1 MAKKKPQLKRRSA
14 RSIGSKK
21 GKRKKSAKPKLTLK
35 QRLARARK
43 LEALD
48 AGKRVFEVTR
58 KRALEAQP
66 KTRGFPSVVITDSV
80 GRWEKNARN
89 LPADVETVQRLLQTA
104 AQKLQAPQL
113 DPKGIDGK
121 IAQPPRKSN
130 TVAAIEAFQSR
141 SNISIDGLIEP
152 ESQTWRALLQALES
166 GDVTSTPFAV
176 ISGSVGRWEK
186 NASNLPADVK
196 TVQRLLETA
205 AQKLQDPQLDPKG
218 IDGKIARPP
227 RNSNTVNAIEAF
239 QSRSNISIDG
249 LIEPSGQAW
258 QALLQAGR
266 TGADSSHPFRNDDF
280 PQTYIQQ
287 ISVSLDDPD
296 HSLTLTWAGPKADS
310 QETGPFRTSPGAG
323 LRGLN
328 CDDDATSRRSGSKC
342 TPKGTHPVQGF
353 QRRLN
358 SDSRA
363 TYVTWFVQRRGIALH
378 YFPIVPE
385 YAASHGCVRIE
396 SVDVARLIQD
406 NSLVD
411 DTQVM
416 VSGTWTK
423 PRKQWD

>member
-1 MAKKKPQLKRRSA
+1 MAKKKPELKRRRT
-14 RSIGSKK
+14 RSIASKK
-21 GKRKKSAKPKLTLK
+21 RKRKKSAKPKLSLK

-48 AGKRVFEVTR
+48 AGKRVVGASPEMALKCQPQTR
-58 KRALEAQP
+58 S
-66 KTRGFPSVVITDSV
+66 TPSVIISDSV

-104 AQKLQAPQL
+104 AQKLLAPQL

-141 SNISIDGLIEP
+141 SNISVGGLIEP
-152 ESQTWRALLQALES
+152 EDQT
-166 GDVTSTPFAV
+166 
-176 ISGSVGRWEK
+176 
-186 NASNLPADVK
+186 
-196 TVQRLLETA
+196 
-205 AQKLQDPQLDPKG
+205 
-218 IDGKIARPP
+218 
-227 RNSNTVNAIEAF
+227 
-239 QSRSNISIDG
+239 
-249 LIEPSGQAW
+249 W
-258 QALLQAGR
+258 QALLQAGSAP
-266 TGADSSHPFRNDDF
+266 ADPSHPFRNDDF
-280 PQTYIQQ
+280 PTTYIQQ

-296 HSLTLTWAGPKADS
+296 HSLTLSWTGPKADS

-323 LRGLN
+323 LKGLN
-328 CDDDATSRRSGSKC
+328 CDNDVTSRRSGSKC
-342 TPKGTHPVQGF
+342 TPKGTRAVEGF

-363 TYVTWFVQRRGIALH
+363 TYVTWFMQSRGIALH
-378 YFPIVPE
+378 YFPSVPE

-396 SVDVARLIQD
+396 LEDVARLIQD
-406 NSLVD
+406 NSLVG
-411 DTQVM
+411 DTQVV

>member
-1 MAKKKPQLKRRSA
+1 MAKKKTQLKRRGA

-48 AGKRVFEVTR
+48 AGKPVFDVSRE
-58 KRALEAQP
+58 RALESQP
-66 KTRGFPSVVITDSV
+66 Q
-80 GRWEKNARN
+80 AR
-89 LPADVETVQRLLQTA
+89 
-104 AQKLQAPQL
+104 
-113 DPKGIDGK
+113 
-121 IAQPPRKSN
+121 
-130 TVAAIEAFQSR
+130 
-141 SNISIDGLIEP
+141 
-152 ESQTWRALLQALES
+152 
-166 GDVTSTPFAV
+166 STPSAV
-176 ISGSVGRWEK
+176 ISDSVGRWEK

-205 AQKLQDPQLDPKG
+205 AQKLQAPELDPKG
-218 IDGKIARPP
+218 VDGLIARPP

-239 QSRSNISIDG
+239 QSRSNLSVDG
-249 LIEPSGQAW
+249 LIEPGGQTW
-258 QALLQAGR
+258 QALLQAGSPP
-266 TGADSSHPFRNDDF
+266 ADPSHPFRNDDF

-296 HSLTLTWAGPKADS
+296 HSLTLTWTGPKADS

-323 LRGLN
+323 LKGLN
-328 CDDDATSRRSGSKC
+328 CDDGATSRRSGSKC
-342 TPKGTHPVQGF
+342 TPKGTRPVQGF

-363 TYVTWFVQRRGIALH
+363 TYVTWFMQSRGIALH

-396 SVDVARLIQD
+396 SVGVARLIQD
-406 NSLVD
+406 NSIVD
-411 DTQVM
+411 DTQVV

>member
-1 MAKKKPQLKRRSA
+1 MAKKKPQLKRRGA
-14 RSIGSKK
+14 RSTGSKK
-21 GKRKKSAKPKLTLK
+21 RKPKKSAKPKLTLK
-35 QRLARARK
+35 QRLARAKK

-48 AGKRVFEVTR
+48 AGKPVFEVSR
-58 KRALEAQP
+58 ERALESQP
-66 KTRGFPSVVITDSV
+66 QTRGTPSAVISGSV
-80 GRWEKNARN
+80 GRWEKNAHN
-89 LPADVETVQRLLQTA
+89 LPADVETVQRLLETA

-121 IAQPPRKSN
+121 IARPPGKSN

-141 SNISIDGLIEP
+141 FNISIDGLIEP
-152 ESQTWRALLQALES
+152 
-166 GDVTSTPFAV
+166 
-176 ISGSVGRWEK
+176 GS
-186 NASNLPADVK
+186 
-196 TVQRLLETA
+196 
-205 AQKLQDPQLDPKG
+205 
-218 IDGKIARPP
+218 
-227 RNSNTVNAIEAF
+227 
-239 QSRSNISIDG
+239 
-249 LIEPSGQAW
+249 QAW
-258 QALLQAGR
+258 QALLQAGSPV
-266 TGADSSHPFRNDDF
+266 ADPSHPFRNDDF

-287 ISVSLDDPD
+287 ISVTLDDPD
-296 HSLTLTWAGPKADS
+296 HSLTLTWTGPKSDS

-406 NSLVD
+406 NSIVD

>member
-1 MAKKKPQLKRRSA
+1 MTKKKPQLKRRSE

-35 QRLARARK
+35 QRLARAKK

-48 AGKRVFEVTR
+48 AGKRVFAVSR
-58 KRALEAQP
+58 KRALESQP
-66 KTRGFPSVVITDSV
+66 QPRGTPSIVISDSV

-89 LPADVETVQRLLQTA
+89 LPADVETVQRLLETA

-121 IAQPPRKSN
+121 IAQPRRKSN

-141 SNISIDGLIEP
+141 SNISVDGLIDP
-152 ESQTWRALLQALES
+152 
-166 GDVTSTPFAV
+166 
-176 ISGSVGRWEK
+176 GS
-186 NASNLPADVK
+186 
-196 TVQRLLETA
+196 
-205 AQKLQDPQLDPKG
+205 
-218 IDGKIARPP
+218 
-227 RNSNTVNAIEAF
+227 
-239 QSRSNISIDG
+239 
-249 LIEPSGQAW
+249 QAW
-258 QALLQAGR
+258 QALLQAGSP
-266 TGADSSHPFRNDDF
+266 GADSSHPFRNDDF

-296 HSLTLTWAGPKADS
+296 HSLTLTWTGPKADS

-323 LRGLN
+323 LKGLN
-328 CDDDATSRRSGSKC
+328 CDDDATSGRSGSKC
-342 TPKGTHPVQGF
+342 TPTGTYPVQGF

-416 VSGTWTK
+416 VSGAWTK

>member
-1 MAKKKPQLKRRSA
+1 MAKKKRQLKRRGA
-14 RSIGSKK
+14 RSGGSKK

-35 QRLARARK
+35 QRLARAKK
-43 LEALD
+43 LEAKD
-48 AGKRVFEVTR
+48 ARKPVSEVSR
-58 KRALEAQP
+58 KRALESQP
-66 KTRGFPSVVITDSV
+66 QTRGTSSAAISGSV
-80 GRWEKNARN
+80 GRWEKNASN
-89 LPADVETVQRLLQTA
+89 LPEDVKTVQRLLETA

-113 DPKGIDGK
+113 DPKGIDG
-121 IAQPPRKSN
+121 
-130 TVAAIEAFQSR
+130 
-141 SNISIDGLIEP
+141 L
-152 ESQTWRALLQALES
+152 
-166 GDVTSTPFAV
+166 
-176 ISGSVGRWEK
+176 
-186 NASNLPADVK
+186 
-196 TVQRLLETA
+196 
-205 AQKLQDPQLDPKG
+205 
-218 IDGKIARPP
+218 IARPP

-239 QSRSNISIDG
+239 QSRFNISIDG
-249 LIEPSGQAW
+249 LIEPGGQTW
-258 QALLQAGR
+258 QALLQAGSPV
-266 TGADSSHPFRNDDF
+266 ADPSHPFRNDDF

-296 HSLTLTWAGPKADS
+296 HSLTLTWTGPKADN

-323 LRGLN
+323 LKGLN

-385 YAASHGCVRIE
+385 YAASHGCVRLE
-396 SVDVARLIQD
+396 SVAVARLIQD
-406 NSLVD
+406 NSIVD

-423 PRKQWD
+423 PRKQW

>member
-1 MAKKKPQLKRRSA
+1 MAKKKRQSA

-21 GKRKKSAKPKLTLK
+21 RKRKKSAKPKLSLK
-35 QRLARARK
+35 QRLARAKK

-48 AGKRVFEVTR
+48 ARKPVFAVSRE
-58 KRALEAQP
+58 RALKSQP
-66 KTRGFPSVVITDSV
+66 KTRGTPSAAITDSV
-80 GRWEKNARN
+80 GRWEQNARN
-89 LPADVETVQRLLQTA
+89 LPADVETVQRLLETA

-141 SNISIDGLIEP
+141 SNLSVDGLIEP
-152 ESQTWRALLQALES
+152 
-166 GDVTSTPFAV
+166 G
-176 ISGSVGRWEK
+176 G
-186 NASNLPADVK
+186 
-196 TVQRLLETA
+196 ET
-205 AQKLQDPQLDPKG
+205 
-218 IDGKIARPP
+218 
-227 RNSNTVNAIEAF
+227 
-239 QSRSNISIDG
+239 
-249 LIEPSGQAW
+249 W
-258 QALLQAGR
+258 QALLQVGKPA
-266 TGADSSHPFRNDDF
+266 ADPSHPFRNDDF
-280 PQTYIQQ
+280 PQTFIQQ

-296 HSLTLTWAGPKADS
+296 HSLTLTWTGPEADS
-310 QETGPFRTSPGAG
+310 QETGPFRSSPGAG
-323 LRGLN
+323 LKGLN
-328 CDDDATSRRSGSKC
+328 CDDDATSQRSGSKC
-342 TPKGTHPVQGF
+342 TPKGTYPVQGF

-378 YFPIVPE
+378 YFPSVPE

-396 SVDVARLIQD
+396 LVDVARLIHD

-411 DTQVM
+411 DTEVV

>member
-1 MAKKKPQLKRRSA
+1 MAKKKPQSKSRGA
-14 RSIGSKK
+14 RSMRSRKS
-21 GKRKKSAKPKLTLK
+21 KRKKSAKPKLTLK
-35 QRLARARK
+35 QRLARAKK
-43 LEALD
+43 LEVLD
-48 AGKRVFEVTR
+48 AGKPVSEVSR
-58 KRALEAQP
+58 ERALGSQP
-66 KTRGFPSVVITDSV
+66 QTRGTPSAVITDSV

-89 LPADVETVQRLLQTA
+89 LPADVEIVQRLLETA

-152 ESQTWRALLQALES
+152 GGQT
-166 GDVTSTPFAV
+166 
-176 ISGSVGRWEK
+176 
-186 NASNLPADVK
+186 
-196 TVQRLLETA
+196 
-205 AQKLQDPQLDPKG
+205 
-218 IDGKIARPP
+218 
-227 RNSNTVNAIEAF
+227 
-239 QSRSNISIDG
+239 
-249 LIEPSGQAW
+249 W
-258 QALLQAGR
+258 QALLQAAGSPA
-266 TGADSSHPFRNDDF
+266 ADPSHPFRNDDF

-296 HSLTLTWAGPKADS
+296 HSLTLTWTGPKADT
-310 QETGPFRTSPGAG
+310 QGTGPFRTSPGAG
-323 LRGLN
+323 LKGLN

-342 TPKGTHPVQGF
+342 TPKGTHPVEGF

-378 YFPIVPE
+378 YFPSVPE

-411 DTQVM
+411 DTEV
-416 VSGTWTK
+416 VISGTWTK

>member
-1 MAKKKPQLKRRSA
+1 MAKKKPQLKRRGA

-21 GKRKKSAKPKLTLK
+21 GRRKKSAKTKLTLK

-43 LEALD
+43 LETLD
-48 AGKRVFEVTR
+48 SGKRVVGVSR
-58 KRALEAQP
+58 KRALESQP
-66 KTRGFPSVVITDSV
+66 QTRGTASAVITDSV

-89 LPADVETVQRLLQTA
+89 LAEDVETVQRLLERA

-113 DPKGIDGK
+113 DPKG
-121 IAQPPRKSN
+121 
-130 TVAAIEAFQSR
+130 V
-141 SNISIDGLIEP
+141 
-152 ESQTWRALLQALES
+152 
-166 GDVTSTPFAV
+166 
-176 ISGSVGRWEK
+176 
-186 NASNLPADVK
+186 
-196 TVQRLLETA
+196 
-205 AQKLQDPQLDPKG
+205 
-218 IDGKIARPP
+218 DGKIARPP

-249 LIEPSGQAW
+249 LIEPGSQTW
-258 QALLQAGR
+258 QALLQAGSP
-266 TGADSSHPFRNDDF
+266 GADPSHPFRNDDF

-287 ISVSLDDPD
+287 ISVTLDDPD
-296 HSLTLTWAGPKADS
+296 HSLTLTWTGPKADS

-323 LRGLN
+323 LKGLN
-328 CDDDATSRRSGSKC
+328 CDDDSTSRRSGSKC

-396 SVDVARLIQD
+396 SVDVARLIQE